1 MVLSQ
6 QSGKMAVI
14 CMLLHM
20 CAAQVLLLPR
30 CLLHRLPYLE
40 CVNLTVA
47 GDPQPLSM
55 GTVLYSLRA

>member
-1 MVLSQ
+1 
-6 QSGKMAVI
+6 VI